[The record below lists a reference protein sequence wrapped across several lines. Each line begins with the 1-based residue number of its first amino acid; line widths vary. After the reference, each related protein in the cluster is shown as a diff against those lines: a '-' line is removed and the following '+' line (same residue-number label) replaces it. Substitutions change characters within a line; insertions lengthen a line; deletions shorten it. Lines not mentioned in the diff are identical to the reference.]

1 MYYYGYPIPVASTK
15 VTFEVPREFRE
26 LMSRYPEVNWSAVF
40 REAIVRHA
48 RAIEAARG
56 ILAEDDDRRIREL
69 GRQLKKGA
77 AERFRRA
84 QHARRG

>member
-1 MYYYGYPIPVASTK
+1 MASTK
-15 VTFEVPREFRE
+15 VTFEVPEELRE
-26 LMSRYPEVNWSAVF
+26 LMRRYPEVNWSAVF
-40 REAIVRHA
+40 RDAIVRQS

-56 ILAEDDDRRIREL
+56 ILVEEEDRRIREL
-69 GRQLKKGA
+69 SRQLKRGT

>member
-1 MYYYGYPIPVASTK
+1 MASTK
-15 VTFEVPREFRE
+15 VTFEVPEELRE
-26 LMSRYPEVNWSAVF
+26 LMGRYPEVNWSAVF
-40 REAIVRHA
+40 RDAIVRQS

-56 ILAEDDDRRIREL
+56 ILVEEEDRRIREL
-69 GRQLKKGA
+69 SRQLKRGT